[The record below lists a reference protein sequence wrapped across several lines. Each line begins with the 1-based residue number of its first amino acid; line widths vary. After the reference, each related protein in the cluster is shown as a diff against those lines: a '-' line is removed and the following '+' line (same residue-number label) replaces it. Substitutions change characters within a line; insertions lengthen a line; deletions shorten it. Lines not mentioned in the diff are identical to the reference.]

1 MRSSAVSIMSEA
13 AGQRALSDRIYD
25 VQQNLLTLHQ
35 TNRGPTIR
43 GFPLDTPASR
53 VASRQHSGRTPRVK
67 K

>member
-1 MRSSAVSIMSEA
+1 MRSSEVSIMSEA

-43 GFPLDTPASR
+43 GFPLETRPA
-53 VASRQHSGRTPRVK
+53 ASPLASIQDELPV
-67 K
+67 